1 MQAFCRRRHPATLP
15 AQPYRHPMP
24 EPHNLAAARLLP
36 SQLRAAEGAFA
47 GGRLPQFLDRIASA
61 PDIDDAE
68 LVRRAM
74 AHDQDAFAALV
85 ARYQKRAFWIAF
97 HVLGRVED
105 ARDVAQEAFV
115 RLFRSLERYDFA
127 RSFYTW
133 FYRIVMNLAIDQLR
147 KHKSGGRAA
156 SLDDFQGGL
165 CGDDADSSAPVQR
178 AEQNLQVWRVLDK
191 LDSKFRAVLVLRDIH
206 GLSCREIAPI
216 LRITHATVRWR
227 LHRGRQIFKELWQRA
242 IGGGQA

>member
-1 MQAFCRRRHPATLP
+1 
-15 AQPYRHPMP
+15 MP
-24 EPHNLAAARLLP
+24 EPQRIPASASRPAAAH
-36 SQLRAAEGAFA
+36 LRGADGF
-47 GGRLPQFLDRIASA
+47 GGSLPQFLDQLASA

-74 AHDQDAFAALV
+74 GRDQDAFAALV

-97 HVLGRVED
+97 HVVGRVED

-115 RLFRSLERYDFA
+115 RLFRSLDRYDFA

-133 FYRIVMNLAIDQLR
+133 FYRIVMNLAIDHLR
-147 KHKSGGRAA
+147 KHKSRAT
-156 SLDDFQGGL
+156 SLDEFQGGL
-165 CGDDADSSAPVQR
+165 PDTGDDSSAPMQR
-178 AEQNLQVWRVLDK
+178 AEEDRQVWRVLDK

-227 LHRGRQIFKELWQRA
+227 LHRGRQLFKEQWERS
-242 IGGGQA
+242 IGGGLA

>member
-1 MQAFCRRRHPATLP
+1 MSEPQRIPAPGRRVGDAP
-15 AQPYRHPMP
+15 
-24 EPHNLAAARLLP
+24 
-36 SQLRAAEGAFA
+36 LRAADGFGAE
-47 GGRLPQFLDRIASA
+47 LPQYLDRLASA
-61 PDIDDAE
+61 PDIDDAD

-74 AHDQDAFAALV
+74 DRDQDAFAALV

-97 HVLGRVED
+97 HVVGRVED

-115 RLFRSLERYDFA
+115 RLFRSLDRYDFA

-133 FYRIVMNLAIDQLR
+133 FYRIVMNLAIDHLR
-147 KHKSGGRAA
+147 KHKGRTT
-156 SLDDFQGGL
+156 SLDEFQGGL
-165 CGDDADSSAPVQR
+165 PDGGADSSAPMQQ
-178 AEQNLQVWRVLDK
+178 AEQNHQVWRVLDK

-227 LHRGRQIFKELWQRA
+227 LHRGRQVFKEQWERTV
-242 IGGGQA
+242 GGGLA